1 MSVEYAR
8 EWVAKAEADYKAA
21 LTLHQERKPAL
32 ADAVC
37 FHCQQCAEK
46 YLKAFLACQNVDAPR
61 IHSLA
66 QLNDMCQALEADF
79 SSLTGLVDR
88 LDPYA
93 VEIRYPGVFAT
104 LEEAQAAVE
113 VLEEIRSFIRA
124 RLDPEALG

>member
-1 MSVEYAR
+1 M
-8 EWVAKAEADYKAA
+8 
-21 LTLHQERKPAL
+21 
-32 ADAVC
+32 
-37 FHCQQCAEK
+37 
-46 YLKAFLACQNVDAPR
+46 DAPR